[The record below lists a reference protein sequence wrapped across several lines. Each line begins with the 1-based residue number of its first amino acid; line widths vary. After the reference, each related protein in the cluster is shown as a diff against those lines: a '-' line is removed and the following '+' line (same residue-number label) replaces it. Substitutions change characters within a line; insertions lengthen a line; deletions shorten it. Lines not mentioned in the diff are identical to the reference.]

1 MIITFSKHTGVKDV
15 TGVSAI
21 RYLTATSFPKKLPD
35 GRKISE
41 DRTPVPRI
49 LRGNPDLV
57 SRMIASLPFKHR
69 YSSGVLSFA
78 PEDID
83 LEKFEGRDSALDDM
97 LDRLMREFEDTVF
110 AGIPRHQ
117 RPPILW
123 ASHSHAGRLEL
134 NFLIPRG
141 VYCTPVARQKKR
153 GKTRP
158 CRDEQ
163 PSSPALVI
171 KSFNPHPPGEA
182 SIELLDAFRD
192 KWNARS
198 GWADPLDASRRR
210 ALRLPDHILKLNR
223 NAERLGKAARDP
235 DPRELL
241 HEIAVGWIRN
251 EEVSDRSELIKA
263 LKNCGYEIAREGH
276 DYISLRSKGPHQPGF
291 PKFKTSTR
299 MKGGLW
305 STQFVSRNY
314 AMELI
319 DASPYKDV
327 GARLD
332 DIDLAG
338 IYQQRL
344 ERRKQFNRKKYPVV
358 VEPEPE
364 PLSDR
369 IDLLQPQHV
378 PVASPDSEPVAGIR
392 PHRVQTPAANFKVRL
407 WKSLYPVEVPSD
419 IAAALH
425 YIDVASRSV
434 TLSDGAV
441 VKDKGDSI
449 VTTRSTDLSIRL
461 MALEA
466 KAKGWS
472 VCDIA
477 GSREFVARMTI
488 ECAELGMRPVGLDE
502 RANALIAAIL
512 AEAGYDLAEL
522 GRPGPDA
529 KAAETAPESSAPST
543 KEKPTDVVPEAT
555 RPVSEAATPS
565 DPAEAASDLDAD
577 STDADTD
584 IKPSL

>member
-1 MIITFSKHTGVKDV
+1 MIITFSKHTGAEDE
-15 TGVSAI
+15 TGLSAI

-41 DRTPVPRI
+41 DRKPVPRI

-83 LEKFEGRDSALDDM
+83 LEKFEGRGLAFDDM

-123 ASHSHAGRLEL
+123 TSHCHAGRLEL

-141 VYCTPVARQKKR
+141 VYCAPVARQKKR

-163 PSSPALVI
+163 PSSPTLVI

-210 ALRLPDHILKLNR
+210 ALRLPDHILKLDR
-223 NAERLGKAARDP
+223 NAERLGKAARVP
-235 DPRELL
+235 DPREML

-251 EEVSDRSELIKA
+251 EEVSDRNELIKA
-263 LKNCGYEIAREGH
+263 LKNTGYEIAREGH
-276 DYISLRSKGPHQPGF
+276 DYISLKSKGPHQPGF
-291 PKFKTSTR
+291 PELKTSTR

-305 STQFVSRNY
+305 SRQFLSRDY

-319 DASPYKDV
+319 EASPYKDV

-332 DIDLAG
+332 DIDLTDV
-338 IYQQRL
+338 YEQRL
-344 ERRKQFNRKKYPVV
+344 ERRKLFNRKKYPAV

-364 PLSDR
+364 PLPDWLDISPIKPAVDLQSNPR
-369 IDLLQPQHV
+369 IV
-378 PVASPDSEPVAGIR
+378 GRIR
-392 PHRVQTPAANFKVRL
+392 AYNARRSAEDVKVRL
-407 WKSLYPVEVPSD
+407 WRSLYPVELPSD
-419 IAAALH
+419 IA
-425 YIDVASRSV
+425 VAFRYVDLSSHSV
-434 TLSDGAV
+434 VFDDGTV
-441 VKDKGDSI
+441 VRDRGDSI
-449 VTTRSTDLSIRL
+449 ITTRSTSLSIRL

-466 KAKGWS
+466 KAKGWDA
-472 VCDIA
+472 CDIS
-477 GSREFVARMTI
+477 GSEDFIVRMTI
-488 ECAELGMRPVGLDE
+488 ACAELGMKPVGLNDE
-502 RANALIAAIL
+502 IIALIAATL
-512 AEAGYDLAEL
+512 AEAGYDSAKL
-522 GRPGPDA
+522 GCQGPDA

-543 KEKPTDVVPEAT
+543 NEKPTDVPET
-555 RPVSEAATPS
+555 SRPMSEAATPS
-565 DPAEAASDLDAD
+565 DPVEAASDLDAD

-584 IKPSL
+584 ITPSL